1 MYSEEEY
8 REEFSYL
15 AQYVEDDWLGFS
27 VITGVVA
34 RLLGRGYDLEQEH
47 ELTMRIVRDLI
58 RLGAQAGELSEDSG
72 QPFKPWPTD
81 GDATVMRI
89 DAELKELGRSPESG
103 DVCWITLD

>member
-58 RLGAQAGELSEDSG
+58 RL
-72 QPFKPWPTD
+72 
-81 GDATVMRI
+81 
-89 DAELKELGRSPESG
+89 
-103 DVCWITLD
+103 